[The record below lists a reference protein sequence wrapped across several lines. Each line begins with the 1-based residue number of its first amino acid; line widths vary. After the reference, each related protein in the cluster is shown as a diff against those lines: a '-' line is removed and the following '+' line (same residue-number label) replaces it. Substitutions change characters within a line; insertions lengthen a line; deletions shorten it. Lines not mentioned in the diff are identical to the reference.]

1 MPQTSSNPDL
11 LALGTLKEHLELL
24 VIPWPDGT
32 EGRLEQID
40 IGYMSKPVFNP
51 YVSLHTTGSRAP
63 VRHLGSGAG
72 ARARQFEIN
81 AIVNLEYEDADPVR
95 GFERLT
101 QLRWDVFLHLVKQSK
116 GDLGTGVEFTDLDEA
131 FVQTFNED
139 VGSFEDWGFF
149 GQILIPLK
157 IILRGSSL

>member
-1 MPQTSSNPDL
+1 MPENSSNPDL
-11 LALGTLKEHLELL
+11 VALGTLKTYLGELT
-24 VIPWPDGT
+24 VQWPDG
-32 EGRLEQID
+32 GSGQLEQID
-40 IGYMSKPVFNP
+40 VGYMSKPVYNP

-63 VRHLGSGAG
+63 VRHLGGGAG
-72 ARARQFEIN
+72 KRTRQFEIN
-81 AIVNLEYEDADPVR
+81 AIVNIEYEDPDPVR

-101 QLRWDVFLHLVKQSK
+101 QLRWDVFLHLVQQAKN
-116 GDLGTGVEFTDLDEA
+116 DLGTGVEFTDLDDA

-139 VGSFEDWGFF
+139 SGGFEDWGFF